1 MIIFCTDVS
10 IEVKYNKCSTA
21 NFKSGCG
28 VTKFVTFFH
37 FIKILEIL
45 KIEVNFKF
53 LGVSF
58 LGGDLDPLY
67 VLNKYFS

>member
-45 KIEVNFKF
+45 KIEVNFF
-53 LGVSF
+53 
-58 LGGDLDPLY
+58 Y
-67 VLNKYFS
+67 I